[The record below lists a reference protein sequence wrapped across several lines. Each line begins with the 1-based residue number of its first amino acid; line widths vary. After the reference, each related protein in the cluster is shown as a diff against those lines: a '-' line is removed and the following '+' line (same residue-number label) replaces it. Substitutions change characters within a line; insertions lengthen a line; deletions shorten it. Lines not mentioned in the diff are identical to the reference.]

1 MSARTLAAVVTG
13 LCLISLSDNAAR
25 WIADHVLN
33 FLWLTPAGLFIGW
46 LAGHIVRAAKAR
58 GQRLFVDLPNQR
70 LNGLVPDRSG
80 THHLDAL

>member
-25 WIADHVLN
+25 WVADHALN
-33 FLWLTPAGLFIGW
+33 LLWLTPAWLFLGW
-46 LAGHIVRAAKAR
+46 LAHHLHRAARAR
-58 GQRLFVDLPNQR
+58 SQRLFVDLPTKR